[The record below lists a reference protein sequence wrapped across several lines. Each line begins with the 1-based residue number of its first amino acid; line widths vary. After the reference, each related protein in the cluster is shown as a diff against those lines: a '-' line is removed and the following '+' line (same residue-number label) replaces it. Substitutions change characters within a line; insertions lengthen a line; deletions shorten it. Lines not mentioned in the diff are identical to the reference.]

1 MVADTKPTFKPFMVE
16 DKANKKLVVQ
26 LSRPQQQAWFS
37 KKRFILM
44 IGGTQGGKTCFGP
57 YWLMREIKQRGPGD
71 YLAVSAT
78 YPLMNVNMLDAFLE
92 LFEARFHL
100 GTFRRSEMIFHFHD
114 GKTRVIFASAANP
127 ESIESATA
135 LAAWIDE
142 GGQDQFP
149 RQTWEAII
157 RRLSIAQGRVLLT
170 TTPYNL
176 GWVKQ
181 ELYDR
186 WQAGDPDYDVIQFD
200 SIDNPAFPKEEY
212 ERAKDTMPGWKHDM
226 FYRGL
231 FSRPAGLIYDA
242 FDDRICRIS
251 REDANIQPNW
261 PRYVGHDFGPVN
273 MAAIW
278 LAENPATG
286 FFYLYREYL
295 KSGEEASG
303 HVQQWIEDSRGE
315 TILRR
320 VGGSPS
326 EDDWRRS
333 FAQAGWPIA
342 KPLNRDLWMGIDRVY
357 ALTKTNRLFI
367 LDDMN
372 RSYDEIT
379 SYSRKLDDQYRPIE
393 KQIDDKQ
400 KFHLMDALRYVVSEF
415 PTERRDLSP
424 TGRDVIQ
431 VIRAGG
437 RR

>member
-1 MVADTKPTFKPFMVE
+1 MVTEAKPAFKPFMEE
-16 DKANKKLVVQ
+16 DKANKKLVVN
-26 LSRPQQQAWFS
+26 LSRPQKQAWFS
-37 KKRFILM
+37 NKRFILM

-57 YWLMREIKQRGPGD
+57 YWLMREIIRKGPGD

-78 YPLMNVNMLDAFLE
+78 YPLMNVNMLDAFRE

-100 GTFRRSEMIFHFHD
+100 GTFRRSEMIFYFHD
-114 GKTRVIFASAANP
+114 GKTRVIFASASNP

-181 ELYDR
+181 ELFDR
-186 WQAGDPDYDVIQFD
+186 WQEGDPDYDVIQFD
-200 SIDNPAFPKEEY
+200 SIDNPAFSREEY
-212 ERAKDTMPGWKHDM
+212 ERAQRTMPPWKFDM

-231 FSRPAGLIYDA
+231 FTRPAGLIYDL
-242 FDDRICRIS
+242 FDDRVCRIS
-251 REDANIQPNW
+251 REDANIQPKW
-261 PRYVGHDFGPVN
+261 PRFVGHDFGPVN

-278 LAENPATG
+278 LALNPATG
-286 FFYLYREYL
+286 FFYVYREYH

-303 HVQQWIEDSRGE
+303 HVQQWNEDSKGE
-315 TILRR
+315 VIMRR
-320 VGGSPS
+320 VGGAPS

-333 FAQAGWPIA
+333 FSQAGWPIV

-367 LDDMN
+367 LDDMVKT
-372 RSYDEIT
+372 YDEIT
-379 SYSRKLDDQYRPIE
+379 SYSRKLDDKYVPIE

-400 KFHLMDALRYVVSEF
+400 KFHLMDALRYVVSDF
-415 PTERRDLSP
+415 PTERRDVSAG
-424 TGRDVIQ
+424 GRDVIQ
-431 VIRAGG
+431 VLGPGG
-437 RR
+437 R